1 MISVYVHGLMDGSTK
16 YFFFEGCSVRLFA
29 CFSNWWQENPVSSS
43 LSPSFY
49 FVFVTLYFYY
59 FKCVY
64 HCQVGDYDDQLRAC
78 ATKQENMKEQ
88 EDTETFE
95 HK

>member
-1 MISVYVHGLMDGSTK
+1 LFSQV
-16 YFFFEGCSVRLFA
+16 VRLFFKLVA
-29 CFSNWWQENPVSSS
+29 RKSRLVIPFPFFLFCFRDA
-43 LSPSFY
+43 LFLL
-49 FVFVTLYFYY
+49 FI
-59 FKCVY
+59 Y
-64 HCQVGDYDDQLRAC
+64 HCQVGHYDDQLRC